1 MNSLV
6 VEPVP
11 RVLLAVLEW
20 GVPILLPL
28 LEKDDRAILFS
39 EIGGQ
44 GGLKASPEDHGGPGI
59 FLPPAIEV
67 AVAVASWAA
76 QILGELCIAIGHG
89 CSPVSPSRGWIQRK
103 VPPIQRP
110 ERRLRGSGRSGRS
123 G

>member
-11 RVLLAVLEW
+11 RVILAVLEW
-20 GVPILLPL
+20 GVSVLLPL
-28 LEKDDRAILFS
+28 LEKDGRAILFP
-39 EIGGQ
+39 EIGRQ
-44 GGLKASPEDHGGPGI
+44 GGLKASPEDHGCPSV

-67 AVAVASWAA
+67 AMAVAPWAA
-76 QILGELCIAIGHG
+76 QILGELGVAIGHG
-89 CSPVSPSRGWIQRK
+89 RSPVLLSRGWIQRK